1 MHALT
6 HTVHKPGGNSAAMD
20 HPQWISNF
28 SLISTLEKLVLGLER
43 TLTLEKNKKLQE
55 LLNSFILFKITSNFF
70 LIPYLFNRVLKMRL
84 LQVRIM

>member
-43 TLTLEKNKKLQE
+43 TLTLKKNKKTPGAFEQFHCVQ
-55 LLNSFILFKITSNFF
+55 NNFKF
-70 LIPYLFNRVLKMRL
+70 LFNSLRF
-84 LQVRIM
+84 